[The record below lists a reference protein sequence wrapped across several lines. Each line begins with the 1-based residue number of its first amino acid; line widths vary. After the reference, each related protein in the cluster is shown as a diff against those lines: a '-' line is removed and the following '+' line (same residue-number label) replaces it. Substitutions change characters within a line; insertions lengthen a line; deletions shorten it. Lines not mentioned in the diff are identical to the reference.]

1 MHATFCSSPMHKSPT
16 LTQALVQAHYSSIQQ
31 TKFLEEVIKVA
42 FVVFPAQIKS
52 LVVPVVQ
59 LLFLPWTLQEMYIS
73 VAVVEFLET
82 TLLKFWQ
89 FINKYKYDMMLKCV
103 SYTLHSFRP
112 FLSWQIK
119 QRILALSR
127 SRNA

>member
-1 MHATFCSSPMHKSPT
+1 MHAAFCSSPMHKSPT
-16 LTQALVQAHYSSIQQ
+16 LTQAPVQAQYSSIQQ
-31 TKFLEEVIKVA
+31 TKFLKEVIKVA

-59 LLFLPWTLQEMYIS
+59 LLFLPWTVQEMYIS
-73 VAVVEFLET
+73 VTVVEFLET

-112 FLSWQIK
+112 FLS
-119 QRILALSR
+119 
-127 SRNA
+127 